1 MTIAGP
7 VGFARRDTKTARART
22 SGELGSR
29 LMIGVGA
36 GLIGL
41 ILLIAL
47 IAPWLAPWG
56 PVEIDSSAIRQAPN
70 REHLLGT
77 DANGMDVLSRLF
89 YAARVDLLVAVS
101 AVVLAVAF
109 GSVIGVITGY
119 LGGWLDSVVMRLLE
133 VMQSFPTFILAL
145 AVAALLG
152 PGLLNLTIVVAL
164 VSIPPYARLV
174 RAEVRTVRELA
185 YVDAARTSG
194 ISTFAVLRRHV
205 LPNSLTA
212 VRIVAPLNVG
222 WAMLALAGLSFLG
235 LGVPIPEPEW
245 GAMISQ
251 GTSDLIAGRMW
262 TTLPPG
268 IFLVMSVLGFSL
280 LGEGLQERE
289 NLRKRR

>member
-1 MTIAGP
+1 MTNTGAI
-7 VGFARRDTKTARART
+7 GFAKRDGKASAPRIRGERGART
-22 SGELGSR
+22 MVL
-29 LMIGVGA
+29 A
-36 GLIGL
+36 G
-41 ILLIAL
+41 IAL
-47 IAPWLAPWG
+47 IGFVVIFAILAPWVSPWG
-56 PVEIDSSAIRQAPN
+56 PIEIDASATRAAPGGD
-70 REHLLGT
+70 HLLGT
-77 DANGMDVLSRLF
+77 DVNGMDVLSRLA
-89 YAARVDLLVAVS
+89 YAARVDLLVAVI
-101 AVVLAVAF
+101 AVVLAVIGGAI
-109 GSVIGVITGY
+109 IGVTAGY
-119 LGGWLDSVVMRLLE
+119 AGGWFDSVMMRLLE
-133 VMQSFPTFILAL
+133 IVQSFPTFILAL

-152 PGLLNLTIVVAL
+152 PGIVNLTIVVAV
-164 VSIPPYARLV
+164 VSIPSYARLI

-194 ISTFAVLRRHV
+194 ISTSAVLWRHV

-251 GTSDLIAGRMW
+251 GTADLVSGRLW

-268 IFLVMSVLGFSL
+268 IFLVICVLGFSL

-289 NLRKRR
+289 NRRRTR

>member
-1 MTIAGP
+1 MANTGAI
-7 VGFARRDTKTARART
+7 GFARRDGKAAAART
-22 SGELGSR
+22 RGELGAQV
-29 LMIGVGA
+29 MIWVGVS
-36 GLIGL
+36 LIGFVV
-41 ILLIAL
+41 IFAI
-47 IAPWLAPWG
+47 LAPWVSPWG
-56 PVEIDSSAIRQAPN
+56 PIEIDSSATRAAPGGD
-70 REHLLGT
+70 HLLGT
-77 DANGMDVLSRLF
+77 DVNGMDVLSRLA
-89 YAARVDLLVAVS
+89 YAARVDLLVAVI
-101 AVVLAVAF
+101 AVALAVIGGAI
-109 GSVIGVITGY
+109 IGVTAGY
-119 LGGWLDSVVMRLLE
+119 AGGWFDSVMMRLLE
-133 VMQSFPTFILAL
+133 IVQSFPTFILAL

-152 PGLLNLTIVVAL
+152 PGVVNLTIVVAI
-164 VSIPPYARLV
+164 VSIPSYARLI

-194 ISTFAVLRRHV
+194 ISTIAVLWRHV

-251 GTSDLIAGRMW
+251 GTSDLVSGRLW

-268 IFLVMSVLGFSL
+268 IFLVICVLGFSL

-289 NLRKRR
+289 NRRRTR

>member
-1 MTIAGP
+1 MATTGVI
-7 VGFARRDTKTARART
+7 GFARREGKPTAPRMRGAR
-22 SGELGSR
+22 GPQI
-29 LMIGVGA
+29 MIWVG
-36 GLIGL
+36 
-41 ILLIAL
+41 IAL
-47 IAPWLAPWG
+47 IGSVTLFALFAPWVSPWG
-56 PVEIDSSAIRQAPN
+56 PIEIDPNATRTAPGG
-70 REHLLGT
+70 EHLLGT
-77 DANGMDVLSRLF
+77 DANGMDVLSRLA
-89 YAARVDLLVAVS
+89 YAARVDLLVAVIAVAL
-101 AVVLAVAF
+101 AVVGGA
-109 GSVIGVITGY
+109 VIGLAAGY
-119 LGGWLDSVVMRLLE
+119 AGGWFDSVTMRLLE
-133 VMQSFPTFILAL
+133 IVQSFPTFILAL

-152 PGLLNLTIVVAL
+152 PGVVNLTIVVAI
-164 VSIPPYARLV
+164 VSIPSYARLI

-194 ISTFAVLRRHV
+194 ISTISVLWRHV

-251 GTSDLIAGRMW
+251 GTSDLVSGRLW

-268 IFLVMSVLGFSL
+268 IFLVICVLGFSL

-289 NLRKRR
+289 NRRKTR

>member
-1 MTIAGP
+1 MANTGAI
-7 VGFARRDTKTARART
+7 GFARRDGKAAAPRT
-22 SGELGSR
+22 RGELGAKV
-29 LMIGVGA
+29 MIGVGVS
-36 GLIGL
+36 LIGFVV
-41 ILLIAL
+41 IFAI
-47 IAPWLAPWG
+47 LAPWVSPWG
-56 PVEIDSSAIRQAPN
+56 PIEIDSSATRAAPGGD
-70 REHLLGT
+70 HLLGT
-77 DANGMDVLSRLF
+77 DVNGMDVLSRLA
-89 YAARVDLLVAVS
+89 YAARVDLLVAVI
-101 AVVLAVAF
+101 AVALAVIGGAI
-109 GSVIGVITGY
+109 IGVTAGY
-119 LGGWLDSVVMRLLE
+119 AGGWFDSVMMRLLE
-133 VMQSFPTFILAL
+133 IVQSFPTFILAL

-152 PGLLNLTIVVAL
+152 PGVVNLTIVVAI
-164 VSIPPYARLV
+164 VSIPSYARLI

-194 ISTFAVLRRHV
+194 IPTIAVLWRHV

-251 GTSDLIAGRMW
+251 GTSDLVSGRLW

-268 IFLVMSVLGFSL
+268 IFLVICVLGFSL

-289 NLRKRR
+289 NRRRTR

>member
-1 MTIAGP
+1 MANTGAL
-7 VGFARRDTKTARART
+7 GFARRDGKAAAPRT
-22 SGELGSR
+22 RGELGAQV
-29 LMIGVGA
+29 MIWVGVS
-36 GLIGL
+36 LIGFVV
-41 ILLIAL
+41 IFAI
-47 IAPWLAPWG
+47 LAPWVSPWG
-56 PVEIDSSAIRQAPN
+56 PIEIDSSATRAAPGGD
-70 REHLLGT
+70 HLLGT
-77 DANGMDVLSRLF
+77 DVNGMDVLSRLA
-89 YAARVDLLVAVS
+89 YAARVDLLVAVI
-101 AVVLAVAF
+101 AVALAVIGGAI
-109 GSVIGVITGY
+109 IGVTAGY
-119 LGGWLDSVVMRLLE
+119 AGGWFDSVMMRLLE
-133 VMQSFPTFILAL
+133 IVQSFPTFILAL

-152 PGLLNLTIVVAL
+152 PGVVNLTIVVAI
-164 VSIPPYARLV
+164 VSIPSYARLI

-194 ISTFAVLRRHV
+194 IPTIAVLWRHV

-251 GTSDLIAGRMW
+251 GTSDLVSGRLW

-268 IFLVMSVLGFSL
+268 IFLVICVLGFSL

-289 NLRKRR
+289 NRRRTR